1 MGYLVLNFQCLSIK
15 IEHFIH
21 FWSKYDLQM
30 FEIFTNLV
38 KICTWNAYKKK
49 KKKNG
54 TLFE

>member
-49 KKKNG
+49 KKNKSK
-54 TLFE
+54 